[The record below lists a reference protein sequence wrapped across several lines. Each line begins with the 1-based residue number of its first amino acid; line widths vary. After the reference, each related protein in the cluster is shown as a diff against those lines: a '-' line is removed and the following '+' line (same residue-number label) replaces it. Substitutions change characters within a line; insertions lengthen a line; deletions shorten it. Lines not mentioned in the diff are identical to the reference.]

1 MSLTLNGTSP
11 AVLIAVGVANAPVGR
26 VSGANELLK
35 TSTLPVPAPLA
46 AYSVVLA
53 WLAASPV

>member
-11 AVLIAVGVANAPVGR
+11 AVLIAVGVANAAVGR
-26 VSGANELLK
+26 ISGANELLK
-35 TSTLPVPAPLA
+35 TSMLPVPALLA

-53 WLAASPV
+53 WFMASPV